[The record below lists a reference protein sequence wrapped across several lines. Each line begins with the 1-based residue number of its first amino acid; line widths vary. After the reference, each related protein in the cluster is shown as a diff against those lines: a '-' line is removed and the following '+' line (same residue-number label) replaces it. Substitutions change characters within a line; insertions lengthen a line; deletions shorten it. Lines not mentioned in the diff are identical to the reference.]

1 MPDDPNQLVPPPS
14 TTSDPS
20 NPPAPSETPE
30 QPPISPEPPQPETP
44 QVLPEPTPSVPE
56 PQVETPPQQTQ
67 SSPSLQPQPQ
77 IIEKE
82 VIKEVPVEVIKEVIK
97 EVPVEVVRE
106 VIKEVP
112 VEKEVIRE
120 VIREVPRQVEDP
132 EFNRRVEEKLQER
145 LKMEAAARRKLAIQA
160 RIKKKE
166 DNLNKTLE
174 FVRARKIVTT
184 SDIKGLLGVSQST
197 AVKYLK
203 ELVRRGALKQEGARG
218 RIKYSA

>member
-1 MPDDPNQLVPPPS
+1 MPDDPNQQIPS
-14 TTSDPS
+14 TSTSSDPANS
-20 NPPAPSETPE
+20 EPPEQP

-44 QVLPEPTPSVPE
+44 QVQLEPTPSVPE

-67 SSPSLQPQPQ
+67 LPPSPQPQPQ

-97 EVPVEVVRE
+97 EVPVEVIKE

-112 VEKEVIRE
+112 VEKEVIKE

-145 LKMEAAARRKLAIQA
+145 LTMEAAARRKLAIQA

-203 ELVRRGALKQEGARG
+203 ELVRRGALKQEGERG
-218 RIKYSA
+218 RTKYSA